1 MWAMN
6 SKDRAELE
14 AYRALGT
21 VEQIKARLEGPYP
34 DDEGLAPLPYSD
46 HDPAQAA
53 AEGYGDAWQDEP
65 LYRDEWSA
73 AAGLVEGE
81 P

>member
-21 VEQIKARLEGPYP
+21 PEQIKARLEGPYP
-34 DDEGLAPLPYSD
+34 DDDGLAPMPYAD

-53 AEGYGDAWQDEP
+53 TDAHEDAWDYPDDHHSRRFSGLTEDE
-65 LYRDEWSA
+65 S
-73 AAGLVEGE
+73 
-81 P
+81 